1 MTVGDYERK
10 QIQRVLDAGPA
21 KEETWFC
28 LQVSGEIKSKT
39 LVVSGDTLRMIQAI
53 VAYVEEDL
61 AVTTTDDG
69 TWPTAPGNSR
79 IDKLR
84 WIVQHD
90 QAATVEGFFVDVV
103 TSRTL
108 VKNHDEFID
117 TAEAA
122 EMWNGLSVST
132 LVMVSRPAPPG
143 VSVHYT

>member
-1 MTVGDYERK
+1 MGDYERK

-21 KEETWFC
+21 KEETWFR
-28 LQVSGEIKSKT
+28 LQVSGKVESKT

-53 VAYVEEDL
+53 VAYVEKDL

-69 TWPTAPGNSR
+69 TWPIAPGGSR

-90 QAATVEGFFVDVV
+90 QAATVEGCFVDVV

-117 TAEAA
+117 TAEAV
-122 EMWNGLSVST
+122 EMWSKIPVPT